1 MFLKI
6 FLFLIIFSFLHF
18 SYDHIHIEI
27 FKVFGGI
34 NESVF
39 QHLKMAFW
47 SYFFASSIE
56 YLYKKKEG
64 LGFRD
69 FIIPRLF
76 SATLVPWFIFLS
88 WYLIPAIFGK
98 IPILL
103 LDILWD
109 VIVSVFSGFS
119 VVVLERSLDGKKLS
133 RSFVIIT
140 LTLFALSIILY
151 TRFTYKLPWIDV
163 FKIHWKCDFLKVLDF
178 SYI

>member
-1 MFLKI
+1 MLMKI
-6 FLFLIIFSFLHF
+6 FLYLLIFTFLHF
-18 SYDHIHIEI
+18 SYDLTHIEKL
-27 FKVFGGI
+27 KVFGGV

-47 SYFFASSIE
+47 SYLFASLIE

-64 LGFRD
+64 FSFRD

-88 WYLIPAIFGK
+88 WYLIPAIYGK
-98 IPILL
+98 IPILF

-119 VVVLERSLDGKKLS
+119 AVVLEKSLDGKKLS
-133 RSFVIIT
+133 RSFATIT
-140 LTLFALSIILY
+140 LILFALSIILY
-151 TRFTYKLPWIDV
+151 SRFTYKLPWVDV
-163 FKIHWKCDFLKVLDF
+163 FQNPLEV
-178 SYI
+178 